1 MAQNT
6 KVGNFYEKPSNKKKD
21 VPTTAQKNN
30 VASSAEVIE
39 YFSTPAD
46 ITEADELYASESI
59 DGLPLGVTNG
69 DVLNKLIQL
78 SDFNSYGKIFGLMK
92 IIPHE
97 SRHDEKIPWNYDENR
112 RMNWSNPQDSGFM
125 SLQEALIKYYT
136 LLPNKDS
143 DKYLIGMLV
152 KPPFM
157 FLDVDDIPD
166 EMNEPSERL
175 KKLDELTAN
184 TYSEVSISGNGAH
197 FIFKT
202 AKDVKR
208 PANKNQ
214 PTYELYSERHW
225 VALTTKTFLGVKVK
239 TLNASQLDSLTKYL
253 WGDPKAY
260 ELNLIEPA
268 SAPINEVTP
277 MSTRQVLYKIRHS
290 KNAEKFENLWEGGND
305 GYTTKDGKPDA
316 SAGDQALCNLL
327 AFWCGRDFDLMKT
340 LFKQSPRYKN
350 YRKDKW
356 EKKHYANGET
366 YGDHTLRNAIDF
378 VPVVYTGSNAE
389 TADKLLDPN
398 KDLDEDYPTFANN
411 KELTDYLT
419 AVGKNWLANNTDE
432 NGHKLKHIPDNA
444 IIDILCQN
452 EQFRMI
458 YASELVKN
466 DKVPLYAY
474 DWNVG
479 IYRNDDDF
487 IRELIQSVDS
497 TCTRLS
503 RQKDII
509 GSLKTNPRYPIQ
521 KVADI
526 RADKKGKPR
535 FVHVRNGIYDLAQQK
550 LLQASPE
557 YAFTSYVGTDYNDDA
572 FIEPNFNGWSLS
584 HFLKEVAK
592 VQQPDGTLKYDP
604 KKYRLL
610 WEIIC
615 AGVLGIAGLRKAAI
629 FVDNGQGKSGKST
642 LLQLIRN
649 VVGSD
654 NTATLTIEDMANSQA
669 LVQAENKVLIASD
682 ENETNITITKT
693 ANFKKMV
700 GLNPVNIKRL
710 YENMYSTIIHA
721 FIIEASNAM
730 PKFSK
735 ATQSVFERLIAVK
748 FNTHFDSSKEEN
760 TNVQFE
766 YIYDDTLLEW
776 ILYHCLH
783 DVKLGASLT
792 ETAESHE
799 LLSESSGISDPLNG
813 FANYIK
819 DRCDDFDKR
828 IPVKAMYALYCAYFF
843 NLRTS
848 EQGLGVDM
856 PEKPL
861 NKNAFTGTLR
871 NNAMFDDLY
880 SYHKSMRLNE
890 WDPNGLLTIELERL
904 TKKLPAKLIKAY
916 HLGYTLT
923 ADQIKSYNSSLFER
937 KATE

>member
-1 MAQNT
+1 MTIYALLF
-6 KVGNFYEKPSNKKKD
+6 KVLNARKEVFFMPKEGYLFDVQDNKKSEQDQQLKAKAKSKQTMQSAITLNELPFG
-21 VPTTAQKNN
+21 PTK
-30 VASSAEVIE
+30 ED
-39 YFSTPAD
+39 AD
-46 ITEADELYASESI
+46 NTIKLLSELDE
-59 DGLPLGVTNG
+59 NG
-69 DVLNKLIQL
+69 SKK
-78 SDFNSYGKIFGLMK
+78 FALMK
-92 IIPHE
+92 IIPKE
-97 SRHDEKIPWNYDENR
+97 NGHDGKSKQPWNVKDNQP
-112 RMNWSNPQDSGFM
+112 MSWKNPNDKGFM
-125 SLQEALIKYYT
+125 SLHDAVYKYYS
-136 LLPNKDS
+136 LF
-143 DKYLIGMLV
+143 DKTEDHYEVGMLV
-152 KPPFM
+152 NPPFL
-157 FLDVDDIPD
+157 FLDIDDIPD
-166 EMNEPSERL
+166 EVDSDNISDRIKEID
-175 KKLDELTAN
+175 KLTQH
-184 TYSEVSISGNGAH
+184 TYSEISVSGQGLHFLFKGN
-197 FIFKT
+197 KQP
-202 AKDVKR
+202 R
-208 PANKNQ
+208 YNKKGD
-214 PTYELYSERHW
+214 YEFYCEQHW
-225 VALTTKTFLGVKVK
+225 VALTGNIFLNKKIK
-239 TLNASQLDSLTKYL
+239 TLSDAQIDSLQNYL
-253 WGDPKAY
+253 WGDPKAS
-260 ELNLIEPA
+260 ELNLIKPT

-340 LFKQSPRYKN
+340 LFKQSPRYKS

-356 EKKHYANGET
+356 EKKHYADGET

-389 TADKLLDPN
+389 TADNLLDPN
-398 KDLDEDYPTFANN
+398 NDQDEKYPTFESNE
-411 KELTDYLT
+411 ELRTQLGN
-419 AVGKNWLANNTDE
+419 VGKVWLENHTDE

-452 EQFRMI
+452 EQFRRI

-479 IYRNDDDF
+479 IYRNDDEF
-487 IRELIQSVDS
+487 IRELIQSVDC

-509 GSLKTNPRYPIQ
+509 GSLKTNPRYPVQ

-535 FVHVRNGIYDLAQQK
+535 FVHVKNGIYDLEHQQ
-550 LLQASPE
+550 LLKASPE
-557 YAFTSYVGTDYNDDA
+557 YAFTSYIGTDYNDDA
-572 FIEPNFNGWSLS
+572 FIEPSFKGWSLS

-629 FVDNGQGKSGKST
+629 FVDDGQGKSGKST

-669 LVQAENKVLIASD
+669 LVQAENKILIASD

-819 DRCDDFDKR
+819 DRCDDFDNR

-890 WDPNGLLTIELERL
+890 WDPNGLLTIELKRL

-937 KATE
+937 KSTE